1 MAEQPNFSSYFQ
13 PPNTKPQNATI
24 AKDQYKFVFTANEA
38 ASQGV
43 TEPKRL
49 PVLIKKAMSL
59 ARAPISTYKVGAV
72 GRASSGRVYL
82 GVNVDFPGLPLHHSI
97 HAEQFLVANLALNSE
112 EGLRHLAV
120 AVSTDGIEFGTP
132 CGHCCQF
139 LLEISNAPD
148 IKILS
153 RSKHVEVSFA
163 SLRCLLTDR
172 FTPNRILPNG
182 TPLLLEK
189 RDNCLSL
196 SSSASGEICSES
208 YSYRLKWTALEA
220 ANNSFSPY
228 TDSPSGV
235 ALLDDEWNVYRGW
248 YIESVASNPSLGP
261 VQAALVDFVARGRGK
276 GFDKIV
282 GAVLVEKNGA
292 RVSQEG
298 TAKMLL
304 ETIAYPNCGFKVL
317 HCYVDALK
325 NVKNVG
331 LRY

>member
-1 MAEQPNFSSYFQ
+1 MAQQPNLSSYFQ
-13 PPNTKPQNATI
+13 PQNATI
-24 AKDQYKFVFTANEA
+24 ANDQYKFVFTVNEA
-38 ASQGV
+38 ISEGV
-43 TEPKRL
+43 TEHKRL
-49 PVLIKKAMSL
+49 PELIQKAMSL

-72 GRASSGRVYL
+72 GRASSGQVYL

-97 HAEQFLVANLALNSE
+97 HAEQFLVANLALNFE
-112 EGLRHLAV
+112 EGLSHLAV

-139 LLEISNAPD
+139 LLEISNAPE
-148 IKILS
+148 IKILTRS
-153 RSKHVEVSFA
+153 SKHVEG
-163 SLRCLLTDR
+163 SLTSLKRLLTDR
-172 FTPNRILPNG
+172 FTPDRILPNG
-182 TPLLLEK
+182 TPFLLEK

-196 SSSASGEICSES
+196 PISASGETLAAEYYC
-208 YSYRLKWTALEA
+208 YHLKRKALAA

-235 ALLDDEWNVYRGW
+235 ALLDDKGNVYSGW

-282 GAVLVEKNGA
+282 GAVLVEKNDA

-304 ETIAYPNCGFKVL
+304 ETIADRNCFFKVF
-317 HCYVDALK
+317 HCYVMP
-325 NVKNVG
+325 
-331 LRY
+331 